1 MMDELVYII
10 YFAGIVD
17 SIKRSLVI
25 VFFVVTVLLG
35 FIAIPVSSSYRYDEY
50 IESTLKPFKK
60 YYLIIVFLT
69 GLSLF
74 IPSSK
79 TVYMMASVHMA
90 DKAITHVQNSELAL
104 QLEKTLL
111 AKLKELESDFNQ
123 EKSDE

>member
-1 MMDELVYII
+1 MNELVYII

-17 SIKRSLVI
+17 SIKNSLVAI
-25 VFFVVTVLLG
+25 FFVVNLLLG
-35 FIAIPVSSSYRYDEY
+35 FVAIGYKYNEF
-50 IESTLKPFKK
+50 IELIFEPFNK
-60 YYLIIVFLT
+60 YYLTIVVLA

-123 EKSDE
+123 EKLNE

>member
-1 MMDELVYII
+1 MDELVYII

-17 SIKRSLVI
+17 NIKNSLVA
-25 VFFVVTVLLG
+25 VFFAVNLLIG
-35 FIAIPVSSSYRYDEY
+35 FVAIGYRYNEF
-50 IESTLKPFKK
+50 IELTSKPFKK
-60 YYLIIVFLT
+60 YYLTIVVLT

-90 DKAITHVQNSELAL
+90 DKATTHVQNSELAH

-123 EKSDE
+123 EKLDE

>member
-1 MMDELVYII
+1 MTELVYII

-17 SIKRSLVI
+17 SIKTTLVI
-25 VFFVVTVLLG
+25 VFMLLTVLLG
-35 FIAIPVSSSYRYDEY
+35 TSAFINYSSYDYDEFVER
-50 IESTLKPFKK
+50 IVKPFKK
-60 YYLIIVFLT
+60 YYLTIVILA
-69 GLSLF
+69 GLSLL

-90 DKAITHVQNSELAL
+90 DKAITHVQNSELAH